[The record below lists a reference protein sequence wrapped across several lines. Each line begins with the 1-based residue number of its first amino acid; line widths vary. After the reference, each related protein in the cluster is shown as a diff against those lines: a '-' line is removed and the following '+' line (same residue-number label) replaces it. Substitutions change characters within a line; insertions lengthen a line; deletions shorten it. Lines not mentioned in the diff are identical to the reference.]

1 MDGQTPADT
10 IALLARRVAQ
20 LEHDRDAHEARANA
34 VTRDVM
40 ALSLACAWLQ
50 GHASDREITALG
62 FDEEALEIIADRASN
77 DVYGRLQRLGLA
89 PAVQDD

>member
-1 MDGQTPADT
+1 MDQTAET
-10 IALLARRVAQ
+10 ISLLARRIAS
-20 LEHDRDAHEARANA
+20 LEADREQFEARSNA
-34 VTRDVM
+34 LMRDVM
-40 ALSLACAWLQ
+40 ALSLCAAWLQ

>member
-1 MDGQTPADT
+1 MTDAADT
-10 IALLARRVAQ
+10 IAILARRVAQ
-20 LEHDRDAHEARANA
+20 LEADRDAHEARANA

-62 FDEEALEIIADRASN
+62 FDEEALEIIADKASN

-89 PAVQDD
+89 PAVKDD

>member
-1 MDGQTPADT
+1 MSDAAET
-10 IALLARRVAQ
+10 IAVLARRVSQ
-20 LEHDRDAHEARANA
+20 LEADRDAHEARANA
-34 VTRDVM
+34 LIRDVM
-40 ALSLACAWLQ
+40 ALSLTCAWMQ

-62 FDEEALEIIADRASN
+62 FDEEALEMIADKASN

>member
-1 MDGQTPADT
+1 MPEPQDT
-10 IALLARRVAQ
+10 TSILARRVAQ
-20 LEHDRDAHEARANA
+20 LEADRDAHESRANGL
-34 VTRDVM
+34 VRDVM

-62 FDEEALEIIADRASN
+62 FDEEALEILADKASN

>member
-1 MDGQTPADT
+1 MSDAQET
-10 IALLARRVAQ
+10 IAVLARRIAQ
-20 LEHDRDAHEARANA
+20 LEHDRDAHESRASA
-34 VTRDVM
+34 LTRDVM

-89 PAVQDD
+89 PAVKDD

>member
-1 MDGQTPADT
+1 MSDAAET
-10 IALLARRVAQ
+10 IAVLARRVAQ
-20 LEHDRDAHEARANA
+20 LEHDRDAHEARANGL
-34 VTRDVM
+34 VRDVM

-62 FDEEALEIIADRASN
+62 FDEEALEIIADKASN

-89 PAVQDD
+89 PAVKDD

>member
-1 MDGQTPADT
+1 
-10 IALLARRVAQ
+10 
-20 LEHDRDAHEARANA
+20 
-34 VTRDVM
+34 M
-40 ALSLACAWLQ
+40 ALSLCAAWLQ